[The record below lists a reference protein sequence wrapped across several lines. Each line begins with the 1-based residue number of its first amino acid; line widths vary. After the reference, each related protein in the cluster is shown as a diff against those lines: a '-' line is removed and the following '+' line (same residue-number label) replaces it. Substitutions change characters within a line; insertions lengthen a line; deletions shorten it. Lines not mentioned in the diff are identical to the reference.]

1 MPRSLPH
8 LTPAVIIALASA
20 AILLAAE
27 AFLHWSQWGEDID
40 LPVATRRVV
49 VEESPRVRTKSWTSA
64 VRLID
69 GRRVMLSAVGTPPR
83 QGDTLLVHCAIRP
96 PLDTH
101 NPGEMDYG
109 TWLRRHGIR
118 GTAYCGSHWKRVGES
133 YHLRPRLVEL
143 YSHYI
148 GGSELG
154 VVAAMTLG
162 DRSLMQADTRDD
174 FAAVGASHVLALSGL
189 HLSILVALY
198 MWCVGRWLLRW
209 RWAEVVAVV
218 LGLLLMIGYVQLAG
232 APVSLVR
239 AATMLGLALLCSLWE
254 RRGLT
259 LNNLALAAL
268 LLMLWSP
275 SVVLDVGFQLSF
287 VAVAAIIIATQ
298 RWPYPRRWRHW
309 FGIRMELE
317 ERARERLA
325 RPLLM
330 QAMMEAD
337 SPEEAQRLMVRD
349 FMPKELPLKIRLH
362 IALRLMAS
370 RLTRLLWEMT
380 IVSLAAQVATL
391 PLVVYYFH
399 TVPLSGLWLS
409 FVLIP
414 LAYVLIGLALLFFVL
429 PPLRPWLAIA
439 LRGSLVLLT
448 SVVAWTASLPYSHLR
463 VEWESEPPLVICHR
477 YGEPELRCA
486 QGQWQGN
493 VMHTP
498 YGRVARI
505 DARLPY
511 GAPQHP
517 LRVHALWLC
526 RGAGG
531 HLPQWLRLYRPEV
544 VVLDATLS
552 DYMYE
557 RFRSEADSLQLH
569 YHDIRREGAFIGTA
583 IQKPS

>member
-1 MPRSLPH
+1 MLGRIPH
-8 LTPAVIIALASA
+8 ITPAVIIALASA
-20 AILLAAE
+20 AILLVAE
-27 AFLHWSQWGEDID
+27 AFLHWSQWGEDIE
-40 LPVATRRVV
+40 LAAGTRRVV
-49 VEESPRVRTKSWTSA
+49 VEDSPRVRTKSWTSA
-64 VRLID
+64 VRLMD

-83 QGDTLLVHCAIRP
+83 QGDTLLVHSAIRP

-118 GTAYCGSHWKRVGES
+118 GTAYCGPHWKRVAEGHS
-133 YHLRPRLVEL
+133 LRPRLVEL

-162 DRSLMQADTRDD
+162 DRSLMQTETRED
-174 FAAVGASHVLALSGL
+174 FSVVGASHVLALSGL

-198 MWCVGRWLLRW
+198 MWGIGRWLRRW
-209 RWAEVVAVV
+209 RWAEVCGV
-218 LGLLLMIGYVQLAG
+218 LTGLLLMIGYVQLAG

-259 LNNLALAAL
+259 LNNLALSAL
-268 LLMLWSP
+268 ILMLWSP

-287 VAVAAIIIATQ
+287 VAVAAIVIATQ

-325 RPLLM
+325 RPLHM
-330 QAMMEAD
+330 QAMMQAA
-337 SPEEAQRLMVRD
+337 SPEEAQGLLLRD
-349 FMPKELPLKIRLH
+349 FMPKELPRRARLR
-362 IALRLMAS
+362 ITLRLMVS
-370 RLTRLLWEMT
+370 RLTRLLWDMT
-380 IVSLAAQVATL
+380 IVSVAAQVATL

-429 PPLRPWLAIA
+429 PPLRPWVAVV

-448 SVVAWTASLPYSHLR
+448 SIVSWTASLPYSHVR

-477 YGEPELRCA
+477 YGEPELRCS

-493 VMHTP
+493 ILHSP
-498 YGRVARI
+498 NGRVARI
-505 DARLPY
+505 DGRLPR
-511 GAPQHP
+511 GVPQHP
-517 LRVHALWLC
+517 LRVEALWLC

-531 HLPQWLRLYRPEV
+531 HLAQWLQLYRPRV

-557 RFRSEADSLQLH
+557 RFRAEADSLQLSV
-569 YHDIRREGAFIGTA
+569 HDIRREGAFLHWVL
-583 IQKPS
+583 

>member
-1 MPRSLPH
+1 M
-8 LTPAVIIALASA
+8 
-20 AILLAAE
+20 AE

-49 VEESPRVRTKSWTSA
+49 VEDSPRVRTKSWTSA

-69 GRRVMLSAVGTPPR
+69 GHRVMLSAVGTPPR
-83 QGDTLLVHCAIRP
+83 QGDTLLVHCAITP

-118 GTAYCGSHWKRVGES
+118 GTAYCGSHWKRVAEGHS
-133 YHLRPRLVEL
+133 LRPRLVEL
-143 YSHYI
+143 YSRYI

-162 DRSLMQADTRDD
+162 DRSLMQTETRED
-174 FAAVGASHVLALSGL
+174 FSVVGASHVLALSGL

-198 MWCVGRWLLRW
+198 MWGIGRWLRRW
-209 RWAEVVAVV
+209 RWAEVCGV
-218 LGLLLMIGYVQLAG
+218 LTGLLLMIGYVQLAG

-259 LNNLALAAL
+259 LNNLALSAL

-287 VAVAAIIIATQ
+287 VAVAAIVVATQ
-298 RWPYPRRWRHW
+298 RWPYPRRWHHW

-317 ERARERLA
+317 DRARERLA
-325 RPLLM
+325 RPLHM
-330 QAMMEAD
+330 QAMMQAAT
-337 SPEEAQRLMVRD
+337 PEDAQRLLLRD
-349 FMPKELPLKIRLH
+349 FMPKDLPLSERLR
-362 IALRLMAS
+362 ISLRLMMG
-370 RLTRLLWEMT
+370 RLTRLVWDMT

-414 LAYVLIGLALLFFVL
+414 MAYVLIGLALLFFTL
-429 PPLRPWLAIA
+429 PPLRPWVAIA
-439 LRGSLVLLT
+439 LRSSLVLLT
-448 SVVAWTASLPYSHLR
+448 GLVSWAASLPYSHLR

-477 YGEPELRCA
+477 LGNPELRCR

-493 VMHTP
+493 VLHSP
-498 YGRVARI
+498 DGRVVRI
-505 DARLPY
+505 DARLPR
-511 GAPQHP
+511 GVPQHP
-517 LRVHALWLC
+517 LRVEVLWLC
-526 RGAGG
+526 RGASG
-531 HLPQWLRLYRPEV
+531 HLSQWIRLYRPQV

-552 DYMYE
+552 DYMYD
-557 RFRSEADSLQLH
+557 RFRSEADSLHLR
-569 YHDIRREGAFIGTA
+569 YHDIKRQGAYLLSTLR
-583 IQKPS
+583 